1 MDDIEHYVDH
11 LKHVKQQLFI
21 SLKKDKISITNEAG
35 QSEDPQETSEGNQ
48 ETYIERSTMRDHELS
63 SEVRLLV
70 FSLSKFKNDFTNLEN
85 LNSSKKEILTT
96 KTSELSEVNK
106 KFKALLSQSDSGI
119 LQRAEALDEKLE
131 ELEDLML
138 KKKNAKSSLYRL
150 DSDLSSTQLANKYLE
165 LENYISN
172 MNSNTESVNLN
183 YIIEAKVEL
192 LDKVTDRVRS
202 VSLTTQKLKEHTR
215 KVVKQQDEAGKGI
228 KFRSENESLGR
239 Y

>member
-1 MDDIEHYVDH
+1 MADIEHYIDH

-35 QSEDPQETSEGNQ
+35 QSEDPREAYEVNQ
-48 ETYIERSTMRDHELS
+48 ENYIERSTMRDYEVS

-70 FSLSKFKNDFTNLEN
+70 YSLSKFKNNSTNLEN
-85 LNSSKKEILTT
+85 LNSTKKETLTT

-172 MNSNTESVNLN
+172 MNSNSESVNLN

-192 LDKVTDRVRS
+192 LDKVSDRVRS
-202 VSLTTQKLKEHTR
+202 VSLTTQKLKEHAR